1 MGNLALTISVLAIL
15 VVLALVG
22 FLGKLL
28 WKFGQHLKV
37 KSPIFW
43 YIYNIFWILVL
54 IGVLLIVAAV
64 TFNFYEY
71 SDYYLN
77 K

>member
-1 MGNLALTISVLAIL
+1 MENLALIIAVLAIFIAL
-15 VVLALVG
+15 ILVG
-22 FLGKLL
+22 YLGKLL

-43 YIYNIFWILVL
+43 YFYNIFWILVL
-54 IGVLLIVAAV
+54 IGILLIVAAV